1 MRFALRLLM
10 MYLHSGFMDLEKE
23 DDRVPRDELWYCMRK
38 SGVAEK
44 DVRTERDS
52 GEVCGRNDRWVPSC
66 LLW

>member
-10 MYLHSGFMDLEKE
+10 MYLHRGFMDLEKA

-44 DVRTERDS
+44 DVRAVQDVYEDRERQ
-52 GEVCGRNDRWVPSC
+52 W
-66 LLW
+66 